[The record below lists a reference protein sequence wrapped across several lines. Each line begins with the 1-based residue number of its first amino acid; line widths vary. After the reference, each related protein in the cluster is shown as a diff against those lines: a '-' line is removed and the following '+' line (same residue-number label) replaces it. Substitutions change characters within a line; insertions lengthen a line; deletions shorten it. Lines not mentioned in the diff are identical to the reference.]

1 MVYQGTRRWRFL
13 FVFGIAVFS
22 LQFQAS
28 GFGCWVLFSLEFQ
41 VKGFWCWVWGPRAA
55 VTLNIY
61 CLRSRALEGCVEDL
75 QGSEAFRA
83 YGLEFRV

>member
-55 VTLNIY
+55 VALNIY
-61 CLRSRALEGCVEDL
+61 CLRFKG
-75 QGSEAFRA
+75 FRRLCG
-83 YGLEFRV
+83 GLAGIRGV